1 MMDFENG
8 YSGDGYGGPPM
19 KKVRG
24 EDGESGG
31 GHHHG
36 MDRFLERQ
44 DEKIPPNHILLIT
57 VINNK
62 YPINVEVIYKVT
74 SIIGKVKRIVCFERN
89 KVIQAMVEFETLESA
104 SKVSFF

>member
-1 MMDFENG
+1 MDYENG
-8 YSGDGYGGPPM
+8 YESYGGPPL

-24 EDGESGG
+24 EEES
-31 GHHHG
+31 HHAG

-57 VINNK
+57 VTNNK

-74 SIIGKVKRIVCFERN
+74 SIIGKIKRIVCFERN
-89 KVIQAMVEFETLESA
+89 KVIQAMVEFETLENA
-104 SKVSFF
+104 SKVRTEEVL